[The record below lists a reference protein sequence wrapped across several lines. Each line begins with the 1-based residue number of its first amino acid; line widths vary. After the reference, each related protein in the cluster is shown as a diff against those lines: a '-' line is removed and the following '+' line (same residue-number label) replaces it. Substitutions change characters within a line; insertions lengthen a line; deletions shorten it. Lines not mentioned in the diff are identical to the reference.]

1 MGMQQ
6 NELNVQCFVKN
17 EFQPVFVGDNNPRLL
32 YVSRISP
39 AASTHP
45 RVMHAHEDFL
55 EILLICS
62 GESEYLIHDK
72 KMRIGPGDLILY
84 NAGVVHD
91 EVSGPGKEIGSF
103 CVAVAGVHLP
113 GLRANSLVRD
123 DIDPVFQTNDQFG
136 ELRTLCEMLFKNLSS
151 GLADAEAVSHYLML
165 ALLRKVLVIV
175 SGKDSQTEPEPDP
188 HILGRRIKDY
198 IDQHYMEA
206 ITLQTMADALH
217 MSPYYL
223 SHVFKQ
229 MSGYSPVQYL
239 LRRRIGE
246 AQTLLI
252 TTDHSISRIS
262 EMVGYDTQSYF
273 NLQFTKNVGMSPG
286 KFRQNYIVQAE
297 KKGEKKPKKKK

>member
-6 NELNVQCFVKN
+6 TELNVQCFVKK
-17 EFQPVFVGDNNPRLL
+17 EFQPVFGGDNSPRLL

-72 KMRIGPGDLILY
+72 KQRIGPGDLILY

-103 CVAVAGVHLP
+103 CVAVEGVQLP
-113 GLRANSLVRD
+113 GLRPNALVRD

-151 GLADAEAVSHYLML
+151 GLADAEAVCHYLML

-198 IDQHYMEA
+198 IDRHYMES
-206 ITLQTMADALH
+206 ITLQSMADALH

-252 TTDHSISRIS
+252 TTGYSISQIS

-286 KFRQNYIVQAE
+286 RFRQNYIVQAE
-297 KKGEKKPKKKK
+297 QKGEKKPKKKK